1 MNAINTISIMVN
13 PIDAHYPIYKSP
25 MTHTSWKYTSYKQWY
40 IKKYYN
46 VNDKL
51 QKLSKSHL
59 K

>member
-1 MNAINTISIMVN
+1 MVN

-25 MTHTSWKYTSYKQWY
+25 MIHTSWKYMSYKQWY

-51 QKLSKSHL
+51 QKLSKSPL